1 MERKAWEKV
10 LRKSRADNL
19 SLCQTVI
26 ALLNETEAPG
36 LSLSQ
41 QEAVASQIT
50 GGVMDELKKVLPPFI
65 AGCVAGSRSAASANN
80 VPSPAA
86 PSHENSPAEPNV
98 PDFRRSRVNRSFAG
112 G

>member
-1 MERKAWEKV
+1 MEHKAWEKI
-10 LRKSRADNL
+10 LRKSRTDNL
-19 SLCQTVI
+19 SLCQAVI
-26 ALLNETEAPG
+26 ALLNETGASD
-36 LSLSQ
+36 LSPSQ

-65 AGCVAGSRSAASANN
+65 AGCVAGSGAAASANN
-80 VPSPAA
+80 FSSPAV